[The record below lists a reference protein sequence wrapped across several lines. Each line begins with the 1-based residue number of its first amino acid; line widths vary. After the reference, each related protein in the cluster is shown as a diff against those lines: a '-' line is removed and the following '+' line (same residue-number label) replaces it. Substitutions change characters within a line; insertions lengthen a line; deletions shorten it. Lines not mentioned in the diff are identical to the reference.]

1 MKLLTLLE
9 AWNLDV
15 AGLVIFVIAIILAVL
30 FVVSTFV
37 AAFVQI
43 IYEWNN
49 DKKFSRG
56 QFWKTVLIS
65 MLVGGLISGF
75 VCGGM

>member
-1 MKLLTLLE
+1 MKLFTLLE
-9 AWNLDV
+9 VGNLGL
-15 AGLVIFVIAIILAVL
+15 AGFVIFIIFIILIVL
-30 FVVSTFV
+30 FVVSIFV

-43 IYEWNN
+43 IYELNN
-49 DKKFSRG
+49 EKKFSRG

>member
-1 MKLLTLLE
+1 M
-9 AWNLDV
+9 
-15 AGLVIFVIAIILAVL
+15 
-30 FVVSTFV
+30 FV
-37 AAFVQI
+37 AALVQI

-49 DKKFSRG
+49 EKKFSRG

>member
-9 AWNLDV
+9 VGNLE
-15 AGLVIFVIAIILAVL
+15 GLAVMIIAVIFVVV
-30 FVVSTFV
+30 FVVSLFV
-37 AAFVQI
+37 AVI
-43 IYEWNN
+43 TKVIYEWNN
-49 DKKFSRG
+49 QRKFSTG
-56 QFWKTVLIS
+56 QFWMTVLVS

>member
-9 AWNLDV
+9 VGNLND
-15 AGLVIFVIAIILAVL
+15 LVIMIIAII
-30 FVVSTFV
+30 FVVVFVISLFV
-37 AAFVQI
+37 AAI
-43 IYEWNN
+43 TKAIYEWNN
-49 DKKFSRG
+49 EKKFSKG
-56 QFWKTVLIS
+56 QFWMTVLIS

>member
-9 AWNLDV
+9 AGNLDV

>member
-9 AWNLDV
+9 VGNLDV
-15 AGLVIFVIAIILAVL
+15 VGLVIFVIAIVLVVL
-30 FVVSTFV
+30 FVVSIFV

-49 DKKFSRG
+49 ERKFSRG

>member
-9 AWNLDV
+9 VGDLT
-15 AGLVIFVIAIILAVL
+15 GLVIFIIAIVL
-30 FVVSTFV
+30 VVLLVVSVFV

-43 IYEWNN
+43 IYEWDN
-49 DKKFSRG
+49 KRKFTSK

>member
-9 AWNLDV
+9 AGNLDV

-49 DKKFSRG
+49 DKKFSRE

>member
-9 AWNLDV
+9 VGNLGLT
-15 AGLVIFVIAIILAVL
+15 GLVIFIIAIILVVL
-30 FVVSTFV
+30 LVISMFV
-37 AAFVQI
+37 AALVQI

-49 DKKFSRG
+49 EKKFSRG

>member
-1 MKLLTLLE
+1 MKFLTLLE
-9 AWNLDV
+9 VGGLE
-15 AGLVIFVIAIILAVL
+15 GLVVMIIGIITIVL
-30 FVVSTFV
+30 FVVSLVVTAITKV
-37 AAFVQI
+37 

-49 DKKFSRG
+49 EKKFSTR
-56 QFWKTVLIS
+56 QFWMTVVIS